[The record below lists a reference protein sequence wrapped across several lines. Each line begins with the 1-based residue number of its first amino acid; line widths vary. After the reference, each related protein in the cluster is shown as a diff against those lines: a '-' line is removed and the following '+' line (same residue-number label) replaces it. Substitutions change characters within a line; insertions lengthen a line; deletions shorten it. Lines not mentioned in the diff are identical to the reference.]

1 MNELLEDIEQLEGYV
16 NKLKKLKHTPEVID
30 IIRQTDDM
38 IEKKKL
44 QFHNYEHQ
52 MQREYGYGFNRT
64 QG

>member
-1 MNELLEDIEQLEGYV
+1 MNDLLQDIEQLEGYV
-16 NKLKKLKHTPEVID
+16 NKLKKLKHTPAVKD

-52 MQREYGYGFNRT
+52 MQREYFNGINRS
-64 QG
+64 